1 MQRSQ
6 NNKFD
11 QQVRKTLEDASVQ
24 PPAFLWN
31 SIESQLPPEKSWYSK
46 SKYMLLLLLLVFTS
60 TGSILVYKNFVLNG
74 NSSQIALNKR
84 LLKDEIG
91 KDAEAI
97 NKVREA
103 NLKAEQI
110 TSNQTVQSET
120 LIATDSKTT
129 KADNAPSVSSFY
141 KPAEHEEKSDAVLY
155 AEQKEAA
162 AAKRATRLKRLE
174 VESTDNEEENQT
186 ENVAAQKNQAA
197 AFLPANA
204 KTQSGNDSKK
214 ATKNNAIEESRF
226 TASKSV
232 KNNSVFE
239 AEQKSNTVN
248 EDNFISSES
257 TEAATDNTQFEE
269 ISAGNNTT
277 ALSDDDITQPISEP
291 IRKTDAIALTASLEP
306 VKVQQTPIPSREALR
321 SLIEPEK
328 LQQLDISSQAAG
340 ITDLNPNKEKLLKN
354 LKQFAGYDINKG
366 FHIGAFISINNVWLN
381 NKDFSADE
389 NTTSIKPKVQFGK
402 AYGINIGYDYT
413 DRWGIQLEWQ
423 ISEQGQKY
431 SMQQQSAEE
440 RVTKNI
446 NLLYTKFPIMMKYKQ
461 TFINNYNS
469 KPIALSFLFGP
480 QFGILIKK
488 QVTMNGVEMQ
498 NTPEYNKAEFGLM
511 GGFDFDLFMTRNLAM
526 TIGGR
531 TGFATSFKKGQPMSF
546 QLGVTTQF
554 NFRFPKKIK

>member
-1 MQRSQ
+1 
-6 NNKFD
+6 
-11 QQVRKTLEDASVQ
+11 
-24 PPAFLWN
+24 
-31 SIESQLPPEKSWYSK
+31 
-46 SKYMLLLLLLVFTS
+46 
-60 TGSILVYKNFVLNG
+60 
-74 NSSQIALNKR
+74 
-84 LLKDEIG
+84 
-91 KDAEAI
+91 
-97 NKVREA
+97 
-103 NLKAEQI
+103 
-110 TSNQTVQSET
+110 
-120 LIATDSKTT
+120 
-129 KADNAPSVSSFY
+129 
-141 KPAEHEEKSDAVLY
+141 
-155 AEQKEAA
+155 
-162 AAKRATRLKRLE
+162 
-174 VESTDNEEENQT
+174 
-186 ENVAAQKNQAA
+186 
-197 AFLPANA
+197 
-204 KTQSGNDSKK
+204 
-214 ATKNNAIEESRF
+214 
-226 TASKSV
+226 
-232 KNNSVFE
+232 
-239 AEQKSNTVN
+239 
-248 EDNFISSES
+248 
-257 TEAATDNTQFEE
+257 
-269 ISAGNNTT
+269 
-277 ALSDDDITQPISEP
+277 
-291 IRKTDAIALTASLEP
+291 
-306 VKVQQTPIPSREALR
+306 VQQTPIPSREALR

-431 SMQQQSAEE
+431 SMQQQSEEE